1 MVVILLPIRLLQYTN
16 RKFSRNFAIIGLVMS
31 VWSVLSVE
39 LSLRWNRVSGVSDI
53 ASTGQVIPLVI
64 GFGLIST
71 VVWKLIWKDKV

>member
-1 MVVILLPIRLLQYTN
+1 
-16 RKFSRNFAIIGLVMS
+16 MS
-31 VWSVLSVE
+31 VWSVISVE
-39 LSLRWNRVSGVSDI
+39 LSLKWNRVSGVSDI